1 MHRSRGAIN
10 LLWQQRLAAAGSTAR
25 ATPAALMSSASPPPP
40 PATAAAESFMNAS
53 SGTYLDEMYESW
65 CRDPTSVHAS
75 WNAYFS
81 GSTYTAPPT
90 VGNTKANEVPL
101 SAIGKYLLNLIN
113 L

>member
-1 MHRSRGAIN
+1 MNFTYFSSKVARRGDD
-10 LLWQQRLAAAGSTAR
+10 GG
-25 ATPAALMSSASPPPP
+25 
-40 PATAAAESFMNAS
+40 
-53 SGTYLDEMYESW
+53 GTYLDEMYESW

-101 SAIGKYLLNLIN
+101 SAIGKSE
-113 L
+113 